1 MHQES
6 FARPPHGMKWL
17 KVYADRPDN
26 RSPYPFEGWEFWWRY
41 HQELA
46 GRGWSGR
53 KSAEES
59 MAACQAWGERYFRF
73 YYDGRTPNV
82 REPVYP

>member
-1 MHQES
+1 MKGS
-6 FARPPHGMKWL
+6 VAPPEGMKWP

-26 RSPYPFEGWEFWWRY
+26 RSPYSFEGWEFWWRY
-41 HQELA
+41 HRELA

-53 KSAEES
+53 TSAAES
-59 MAACQAWGERYFRF
+59 LAACQAWGERYFRF
-73 YYDGRTPNV
+73 YYDGPKPYV